1 MARPTDYRCV
11 FDESVAD
18 YVISL
23 PKTKQRHLL
32 QLARTLAAD
41 PFVVSDYAVKDES
54 GRDIDHLLVDA
65 WVFAYWVDHPARE
78 VRIVEIE
85 EI

>member
-1 MARPTDYRCV
+1 MLIGEKLY
-11 FDESVAD
+11 
-18 YVISL
+18 
-23 PKTKQRHLL
+23 HLAIL
-32 QLARTLAAD
+32 TLAAD

-65 WVFAYWVDHPARE
+65 WVLAYWIDHAVRE

-85 EI
+85 EA

>member
-1 MARPTDYRCV
+1 VARPTAYQCV
-11 FDESVAD
+11 FDETVAD
-18 YVISL
+18 YIISL
-23 PKTKQRHLL
+23 SKTKQRHLL

-41 PFVVSDYAVKDES
+41 PFVVSDYAVRDES

-65 WVFAYWVDHPARE
+65 WVFAYWVDHAVRE

-85 EI
+85 EV